1 MQYYKLLA
9 KLFYNSTINA
19 PTPDIIIPMPL
30 HKSKLKSR
38 GFNQAEKLLF
48 FHRVFANKNIINTR
62 IATRIKETESHSL
75 LTKHHRQ
82 NNIIYAFKILKNIKN
97 LHIVIVD
104 DIVTTGSTCN
114 ELAKALK
121 LKGAK
126 QVDIW
131 CLMRA

>member
-1 MQYYKLLA
+1 
-9 KLFYNSTINA
+9 
-19 PTPDIIIPMPL
+19 MPL

-48 FHRVFANKNIINTR
+48 FHRVFAHKNIINSR
-62 IATRIKETESHSL
+62 ITTRIKATESQSL
-75 LTKHHRQ
+75 LNRNHRQ
-82 NNIIYAFKILKNIKN
+82 NNITNAFKIHKNIKN

-114 ELAKALK
+114 ELAKELK
-121 LKGAK
+121 NKGAK